1 VNGIGE
7 IILHVVGKNL
17 LNLYVV
23 ENRTSKIILDVAE
36 KRTGVV
42 VNTTG

>member
-1 VNGIGE
+1 V
-7 IILHVVGKNL
+7 K
-17 LNLYVV
+17 LYVV

-42 VNTTG
+42 ETMTVELGYKLWRTELVK